1 MLPVKYIG
9 MIALAQALG
18 VAAFA
23 VEPQHSTCKD
33 DPPKKITV
41 TRIKPAEPIVQEIT
55 LHCGTQTA
63 SQTVPSAPA
72 ASATERTA
80 TSTFTWDRLIEAVF
94 KLLGSI
100 AWPIAA
106 VYIAFIFRKELAALL
121 ARLKKGKWGSAEFEF
136 ENYVRAVDAEADIPR
151 TAENESISPSAAARA
166 SSDPRGAI
174 VTAWIEVEDAL
185 FSLVRSR
192 DLSEPVSAT
201 RPSRSTVWAIRAV
214 QKAQALDATW
224 IALFHDL
231 RAMRNE
237 AAHSTDFSPPP
248 DAVIKYVQLAK
259 ELTAAMR
266 AASG

>member
-1 MLPVKYIG
+1 MLSVKYVG

-18 VAAFA
+18 AAAFA
-23 VEPQHSTCKD
+23 ADPPHSTCKD
-33 DPPKKITV
+33 DPTKKITV
-41 TRIKPAEPIVQEIT
+41 TRIKSSEPMVQEIT

-63 SQTVPSAPA
+63 TQTAPSAP
-72 ASATERTA
+72 SATEHTA
-80 TSTFTWDRLIEAVF
+80 TSTFNWDKLIEAVF

-100 AWPIAA
+100 AWPMAA

-121 ARLKKGKWGSAEFEF
+121 TRLKKGKWGSAEFEF
-136 ENYVRAVDAEADIPR
+136 ENYVRTVDAEADIPR
-151 TAENESISPSAAARA
+151 TPENERISPSAAARA

-185 FSLVRSR
+185 FSLVRNR
-192 DLSEPVSAT
+192 ELSEPVSAT

-214 QKAQALDATW
+214 QKAQVLDASW

-248 DAVIKYVQLAK
+248 DAVIKYVRLAK
-259 ELTAAMR
+259 VLTAAMR
-266 AASG
+266 AAGG